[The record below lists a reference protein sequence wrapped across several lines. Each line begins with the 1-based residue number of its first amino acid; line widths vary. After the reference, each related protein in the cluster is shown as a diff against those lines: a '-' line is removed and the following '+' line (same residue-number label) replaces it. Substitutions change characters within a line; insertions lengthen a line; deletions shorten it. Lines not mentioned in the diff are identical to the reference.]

1 MGWIQAFW
9 YRGTLICEKLAE
21 IIDLVIGYKK
31 AKRFYNGHQQSD
43 FDDKSKIGIDRKY
56 THFCAS
62 RYYLTH
68 LMFCF
73 FLPSMKEFDDIRL
86 V

>member
-9 YRGTLICEKLAE
+9 YRGTLICEKLTE
-21 IIDLVIGYKK
+21 MIDLVIGYKK

-56 THFCAS
+56 IHFCAS
-62 RYYLTH
+62 RYYLT
-68 LMFCF
+68 
-73 FLPSMKEFDDIRL
+73 FDVQNGSTR
-86 V
+86 VVSSAAGY